1 MCRQNASTSSV
12 SPLQLAV
19 LGRTAGAAGSARGSE
34 GDGGIISGGGRARGR
49 GRRRWRRRRVCRR
62 GCLHHWNIGHRN
74 GGRDET
80 GDDNGRFAVAVVDR
94 HLLLLLRHRRRLHG
108 RREGRRGG
116 YHIV

>member
-1 MCRQNASTSSV
+1 MNEVFYKGTRTDEPCAGTQIRQRDSN
-12 SPLQLAV
+12 P
-19 LGRTAGAAGSARGSE
+19 RTE